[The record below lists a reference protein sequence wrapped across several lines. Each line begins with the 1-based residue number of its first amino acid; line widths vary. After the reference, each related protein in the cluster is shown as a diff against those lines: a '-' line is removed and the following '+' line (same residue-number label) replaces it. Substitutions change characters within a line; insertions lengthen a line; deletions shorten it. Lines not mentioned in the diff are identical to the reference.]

1 MSSDSSS
8 FSFGSRQMS
17 DDGML
22 DNPALY
28 DGVLGRRFWAYIVDV
43 LLISIAN
50 LAVHVALITMG
61 IVTFGLLLL
70 PAMAIMAVISFLPLA
85 ILYDTITMG
94 GYKASTPGMRLFDLA
109 GPQQRRPASARTTSR
124 PSSCRCCS
132 MSRCSP
138 PRACCCWWCS
148 SPAATW
154 RCTISCPVS
163 SSRAESANSVNTY
176 PALAE
181 RPMTAP

>member
-1 MSSDSSS
+1 
-8 FSFGSRQMS
+8 MS
-17 DDGML
+17 DDSML

-28 DGVLGRRFWAYIVDV
+28 DGVLGRRFWAYVVDV

-94 GYKASTPGMRLFDLA
+94 GYKASTPGMRLFDLQVQSTTTGGRPDYVQA
-109 GPQQRRPASARTTSR
+109 FVMSLLFYVSLFATSGLLLLVVFFTRRNMALHDILSGCLVTRR
-124 PSSCRCCS
+124 
-132 MSRCSP
+132 
-138 PRACCCWWCS
+138 
-148 SPAATW
+148 
-154 RCTISCPVS
+154 IS
-163 SSRAESANSVNTY
+163 
-176 PALAE
+176 
-181 RPMTAP
+181 